1 MYICKYISYIV
12 RSLLYPFRIQLQ
24 NASTDMS
31 MAMRLSGTLAV
42 ALETGATRTLTQYGI
57 PMPRK
62 TSKQVRITIQQA
74 THSKEIL
81 PDLLCGVASV

>member
-1 MYICKYISYIV
+1 MHTP
-12 RSLLYPFRIQLQ
+12 LYPSRIELQ
-24 NASTDMS
+24 NASTEML
-31 MAMRLSGTLAV
+31 AVRLGGTLAV
-42 ALETGATRTLTQYGI
+42 ALETGTTRTLTQYGI

>member
-24 NASTDMS
+24 NASTDML
-31 MAMRLSGTLAV
+31 AVRLSGTLAV